1 MDKKSRFALVA
12 LFHNSQQS
20 GQAEGI
26 TSLRGR
32 LGVAA
37 SVEFSERSS
46 ESEALSEALHLQSEF
61 QLYSHAI

>member
-1 MDKKSRFALVA
+1 MDKTRRFALVA

-20 GQAEGI
+20 GQAEGL

-37 SVEFSERSS
+37 LVEFSAE
-46 ESEALSEALHLQSEF
+46 SEALHLPV
-61 QLYSHAI
+61 